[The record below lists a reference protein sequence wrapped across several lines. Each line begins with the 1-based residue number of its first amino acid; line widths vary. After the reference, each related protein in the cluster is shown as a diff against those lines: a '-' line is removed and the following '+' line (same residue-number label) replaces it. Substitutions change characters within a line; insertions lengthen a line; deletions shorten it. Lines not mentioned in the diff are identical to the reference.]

1 MTDFVQLIWNEI
13 LKIVLRV
20 SNWVMLILLVA
31 LSPALL
37 LLLKFGD
44 YPGSALMAL
53 EQSFA
58 MFFLVVL
65 FMLIVASESVASEF
79 TTGTI
84 KLLLIRPWQRW
95 KILSSKFLA
104 VTVFLLVLTLIFT
117 LINLIVSYVLFP
129 AQIAGV
135 PDGELSSYENN
146 LLLLIVYSFIRAL
159 ILATFAF
166 MLSALF
172 RSSALAI
179 TLSMLLYF
187 SGTITNGL
195 LRLALKP
202 DDYWIVKYLLF
213 TNLDLTQYF
222 SEPTGSFG
230 VTSLGW
236 SLFILA
242 VYFVLFLL
250 ISWLSFAKRDVRS

>member
-1 MTDFVQLIWNEI
+1 MTNFIQLIWNEL

-20 SNWVMLILLVA
+20 SNWIMLILLVV
-31 LSPALL
+31 LSPSLL
-37 LLLKFGD
+37 FLLKIGD
-44 YPGSALMAL
+44 YPGSASMAFD
-53 EQSFA
+53 QSFA

-65 FMLIVASESVASEF
+65 FVLIVAAESVASEF
-79 TTGTI
+79 STGTI

-104 VTVFLLVLTLIFT
+104 VTVFLLGLTVIFS
-117 LINLIVSYVLFP
+117 LINLAVSHLLFP
-129 AQIAGV
+129 AQMVDV
-135 PDGELSSYENN
+135 PNMFDTSQDNHLF
-146 LLLLIVYSFIRAL
+146 LTIVYLFVRAWM
-159 ILATFAF
+159 LATFAF

-187 SGTITNGL
+187 SGTIANGL
-195 LRLALKP
+195 LRLFLRP
-202 DDYWIVKYLLF
+202 EDYWIVKYLLF

-222 SEPTGSFG
+222 AAPTGSFG

-242 VYFVLFLL
+242 VYFVVFVFV
-250 ISWLSFAKRDVRS
+250 SWLSFSKRDVRA